1 MQATT
6 SSPAVV
12 DGSTANYDGAF
23 SREQRWVNSKPKA
36 FRFDSRNNKTGGG
49 PQAQDTNNESPISNT
64 TSLPDRIAVNT
75 ALHEAVRNLSETPD
89 VLNHERR
96 LDDVQSQRLPTPTK
110 RRRTETVPH
119 DGGQFLPA
127 SPSGSGTSG
136 VSPWSTTALPTGRIR
151 LNEEAHVP
159 SPHATGP
166 SVTVDQFS
174 PSADSYDQP
183 SEHDPVGGLHTHP
196 PSDGIQEACLLRYF
210 TEELSQW
217 FDLCDEERHFQ
228 LIVTRR
234 ARACQPLRD
243 ATLSVAARHLCRHP
257 RFRTEPGGVIV
268 YQNQLL
274 PDLTPQSAIEYML
287 RCIPALHE
295 VSRTQDEEY
304 RENLA
309 AAALILRQFEEMDPE
324 EAQSATSSDFGNGI
338 GNVNFL
344 DITKAILR
352 AAPSRWSGLLSAV
365 YWVAVRQEIYF
376 ALTLERSP
384 QITAQPPDLDRDTCF
399 ANKLIWFMSEVAKRK
414 MGERSGTEWE
424 RLRNEEEVLIVEAAR
439 QFIPIVQR
447 PADRSRGEIFP
458 LVWYGSDIE
467 VTALQHFIL
476 ARMILVAEDPSLHGQ
491 VSNRRAQRDAEHQV
505 RAMILELCGLALHHL
520 RAPPNLTT
528 APAPSHDGAPTFAA
542 YQVFKDTPEDL
553 SPEDLEAAVRPLR
566 PPFGIVVYDTTHTAR
581 PARSVRLARAVFDRT
596 FWYRRKR
603 NHRPDR
609 VEVVTL
615 PLPQSFTD
623 AERAE
628 ACVRHHEEEL
638 QSRLLIPNV
647 AEAVSWFLPGRIMES
662 TYARRILAIN
672 RLEENDNDDEVEV
685 ASWEESISNE
695 ETAIEYEACMNPE
708 ASRSGSFLC
717 IDWQPRKE
725 LWRSR
730 TGRDYNPDMH
740 KEMITPCY
748 GFEIFGNIC
757 MELVDAVEVF
767 YNHFVPDGV
776 LDLELDK
783 ARRG

>member
-1 MQATT
+1 MPNAILSFGGLEFRKAGQTAFETTRSGSTIGATYRIHSRHPYRPPPPRRTRASDDGVGETFQSEFDGGILLLT
-6 SSPAVV
+6 SPSPAYRV
-12 DGSTANYDGAF
+12 SSS
-23 SREQRWVNSKPKA
+23 SRNNSSSRSVRATDPAHPTGDAKRYEALRKMQ
-36 FRFDSRNNKTGGG
+36 SRNNKTGGG

-96 LDDVQSQRLPTPTK
+96 LDDIQSQRLPTPTK

-136 VSPWSTTALPTGRIR
+136 ASPWSTTALPTGRIR
-151 LNEEAHVP
+151 LNEEPHVP

-174 PSADSYDQP
+174 PSADSYHQP

-196 PSDGIQEACLLRYF
+196 PNDGIQEACLLRYF

-243 ATLSVAARHLCRHP
+243 ATLAVAARHLCRHP

-399 ANKLIWFMSEVAKRK
+399 ANKLIWFMSEVAKWK
-414 MGERSGTEWE
+414 MGERSGAEWE

-476 ARMILVAEDPSLHGQ
+476 ARMILVAEDPSLQ
-491 VSNRRAQRDAEHQV
+491 
-505 RAMILELCGLALHHL
+505 
-520 RAPPNLTT
+520 
-528 APAPSHDGAPTFAA
+528 
-542 YQVFKDTPEDL
+542 
-553 SPEDLEAAVRPLR
+553 
-566 PPFGIVVYDTTHTAR
+566 
-581 PARSVRLARAVFDRT
+581 
-596 FWYRRKR
+596 
-603 NHRPDR
+603 
-609 VEVVTL
+609 
-615 PLPQSFTD
+615 
-623 AERAE
+623 
-628 ACVRHHEEEL
+628 
-638 QSRLLIPNV
+638 
-647 AEAVSWFLPGRIMES
+647 
-662 TYARRILAIN
+662 
-672 RLEENDNDDEVEV
+672 
-685 ASWEESISNE
+685 
-695 ETAIEYEACMNPE
+695 YEASQKPV
-708 ASRSGSFLC
+708 L
-717 IDWQPRKE
+717 
-725 LWRSR
+725 R
-730 TGRDYNPDMH
+730 TPLL
-740 KEMITPCY
+740 
-748 GFEIFGNIC
+748 
-757 MELVDAVEVF
+757 LV
-767 YNHFVPDGV
+767 
-776 LDLELDK
+776 
-783 ARRG
+783 R

>member
-1 MQATT
+1 
-6 SSPAVV
+6 
-12 DGSTANYDGAF
+12 
-23 SREQRWVNSKPKA
+23 
-36 FRFDSRNNKTGGG
+36 
-49 PQAQDTNNESPISNT
+49 
-64 TSLPDRIAVNT
+64 
-75 ALHEAVRNLSETPD
+75 
-89 VLNHERR
+89 
-96 LDDVQSQRLPTPTK
+96 
-110 RRRTETVPH
+110 
-119 DGGQFLPA
+119 
-127 SPSGSGTSG
+127 
-136 VSPWSTTALPTGRIR
+136 
-151 LNEEAHVP
+151 
-159 SPHATGP
+159 
-166 SVTVDQFS
+166 
-174 PSADSYDQP
+174 
-183 SEHDPVGGLHTHP
+183 
-196 PSDGIQEACLLRYF
+196 
-210 TEELSQW
+210 
-217 FDLCDEERHFQ
+217 
-228 LIVTRR
+228 
-234 ARACQPLRD
+234 
-243 ATLSVAARHLCRHP
+243 
-257 RFRTEPGGVIV
+257 
-268 YQNQLL
+268 NQLL

-324 EAQSATSSDFGNGI
+324 EAQSATSSEFGNGI

-399 ANKLIWFMSEVAKRK
+399 ANKLIWFMSEVAKWK
-414 MGERSGTEWE
+414 MGGRSGAEWE

-528 APAPSHDGAPTFAA
+528 AGMGIMLYGDYFNDPWERTALLGVLEEWRNQHAWPESFTPPSRRWEVLKQINDENLEEELAEAGYYHSPIPWKTIVQPAPSHDGAPTFAA
-542 YQVFKDTPEDL
+542 YQVFENTPEDL
-553 SPEDLEAAVRPLR
+553 SPEDLEAAVRPLL
-566 PPFGIVVYDTTHTAR
+566 PG
-581 PARSVRLARAVFDRT
+581 LARAVFDRT
-596 FWYRRKR
+596 YWYRRKR

-628 ACVRHHEEEL
+628 ACVRHYEEEL
-638 QSRLLIPNV
+638 RSRLLIPNV

-662 TYARRILAIN
+662 TYARRILPIN

-695 ETAIEYEACMNPE
+695 EYAIEHEACMNPE

-725 LWRSR
+725 LWLSHR
-730 TGRDYNPDMH
+730 GLAYDPDKD
-740 KEMITPCY
+740 KEIRTPCY

-783 ARRG
+783 AR